1 MGCKHSARGVEAP
14 GHEGSG
20 NGFGTAGRPRL
31 ASKAEF
37 NSERTGMDQ
46 DIPMRIAVF
55 SDTHGNRRDMREA
68 VLSFL
73 PLDLIIHLGDGVRDG
88 IRVALE
94 ATIPFHG
101 VRGNEDYGTD
111 LPDVVLV
118 EAEGWRLLLTHG
130 HQMSINPYHPK
141 DVWEQDLRDMAA
153 WAKGKRAEA
162 LLFGHAHTPVLQ
174 RENGIVL
181 CNPGD
186 QYIGSAAGPSFAFI
200 EAEAAA
206 IRFRIFRKSPNGD
219 WGLLAELGQERTGM
233 DA

>member
-1 MGCKHSARGVEAP
+1 
-14 GHEGSG
+14 
-20 NGFGTAGRPRL
+20 
-31 ASKAEF
+31 
-37 NSERTGMDQ
+37 
-46 DIPMRIAVF
+46 MRIAVF
-55 SDTHGNRRDMREA
+55 SDTHGNRKDMLEA
-68 VLSFL
+68 VARFS

-88 IRVALE
+88 IRVAQE
-94 ATIPFHG
+94 AAIPFNG
-101 VRGNEDYGTD
+101 VHGNEDYGTD

-153 WAKGKRAEA
+153 WAKGKGADT

-186 QYIGSAAGPSFAFI
+186 QYIGSAAGPSFALV

-206 IRFRIFRKSPNGD
+206 IRFRIFRKSRNRD
-219 WGLLAELGQERTGM
+219 WGLLTELGQERGG
-233 DA
+233 AGPSGQS

>member
-1 MGCKHSARGVEAP
+1 M
-14 GHEGSG
+14 
-20 NGFGTAGRPRL
+20 

-37 NSERTGMDQ
+37 NFERTGMDQ
-46 DIPMRIAVF
+46 DMRMRIAVF
-55 SDTHGNRRDMREA
+55 SDTHGNRKDILEA
-68 VLSFL
+68 VARFS

-88 IRVALE
+88 IRVAQE
-94 ATIPFHG
+94 AAIPFNG
-101 VRGNEDYGTD
+101 VHGNEDYGTD

-153 WAKGKRAEA
+153 WAKGKGADT

-186 QYIGSAAGPSFAFI
+186 QYIGSAAGPSFALV

-206 IRFRIFRKSPNGD
+206 IRFRIFRKSRNRD
-219 WGLLAELGQERTGM
+219 WGLLTELGQERGG
-233 DA
+233 AGPSGQS